1 MNIKSDKW
9 STKPWSKLHF
19 GPVMDSTCTSLHWN
33 GKFQVTIA
41 GGWNNS
47 VLYSTE
53 LFHKDT
59 WRWKEVTKPINFLNS
74 TMALPYGVRSAVMG
88 ELDRKPFLAGG
99 VKCEK

>member
-1 MNIKSDKW
+1 M
-9 STKPWSKLHF
+9 HF
-19 GPVMDSTCTSLHWN
+19 GPVMDSTCTSLNWN
-33 GKFQVTIA
+33 GKFQVIIA